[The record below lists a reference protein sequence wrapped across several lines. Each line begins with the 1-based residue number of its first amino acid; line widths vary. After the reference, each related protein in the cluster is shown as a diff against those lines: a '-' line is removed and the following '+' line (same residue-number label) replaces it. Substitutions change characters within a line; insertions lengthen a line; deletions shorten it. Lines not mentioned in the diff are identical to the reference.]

1 MTKKHFI
8 KIAEILKNQRAFIEN
23 VNSEGFEKRVI
34 NSIETELIE
43 IFTSENPRFDI
54 DKFIQ
59 ASRGG

>member
-8 KIAEILKNQRAFIEN
+8 KIAEILKNQRTFIEN